1 MNLLLLG
8 PACIQLADFFK
19 TRGDVVI
26 GSEEKVAEGNPNWIW
41 MDYAVSFGYR
51 HILPAVITRQYSG
64 RILNIHISYLPW
76 NRGADP
82 NLWSFLEDT
91 PKGVSVHLVDEK
103 VDTGP
108 LLARE
113 KIEMLPED
121 TLEISYHRLKASAE
135 ALFMRVWPDYVSGKL
150 KPRPQE
156 SGGTSHMRKDK
167 DPWLPYLTH
176 GWDTPTRRLK
186 RLAVTR

>member
-8 PACIQLADFFK
+8 EACIGLSDFFK

-91 PKGVSVHLVDEK
+91 PKGVSIHLVDESI
-103 VDTGP
+103 DTGP

-113 KIEMLPED
+113 KVQMLSGD
-121 TLEISYHRLKASAE
+121 TLASSYHRLEKSATG
-135 ALFMRVWPDYVSGKL
+135 LLKRVWPDFINGSL
-150 KPRPQE
+150 KPQPQE
-156 SGGTSHMRKDK
+156 TEGTSHASKDK
-167 DPWLPYLTH
+167 IPWLPFLTK
-176 GWDTPTRRLK
+176 GWETPICELERKAIRD
-186 RLAVTR
+186 